1 MEALR
6 RQFACPAGWLGRIA
20 GWLMAR
26 ANRGLNTWAVDLLD
40 VGPAD
45 RVLDVGCG
53 SGIGLDLAQRRAT
66 RGLVAGVDASA
77 VMVAQAAR
85 RNRAALRAGRLRLL
99 QVEAGHLPCADGSF
113 DKALAV
119 NSVQF
124 WPDPVA
130 GLREVRRVLRP
141 HGLLVV
147 IVQPRRLRTQAEVE
161 EARRRLLHQLAE
173 AGLKVVGSEL
183 RALRP
188 VAGFSV
194 VATT

>member
-20 GWLMAR
+20 GWLMAWG
-26 ANRGLNTWAVDLLD
+26 NRDLNSWAVDLLD
-40 VGPAD
+40 LGPAD

-53 SGIGLDLAQRRAT
+53 PGAGLDLAQRKVV
-66 RGLVAGVDASA
+66 RGLVTGIDASP
-77 VMVAQAAR
+77 VMVGQAAR
-85 RNRAALRAGRLRLL
+85 RNRLPLREGRLRLV
-99 QVEAGHLPCADGSF
+99 QGEASRLPCADASF
-113 DKALAV
+113 DKAFAV

-124 WPDPVA
+124 WPDPAV
-130 GLREVRRVLRP
+130 GLREIRRVLRP

-147 IVQPRRLRTQAEVE
+147 VVQPRGLRTQAEVE
-161 EARRRLLHQLAE
+161 EVRRRLLHQLTE
-173 AGLKVVGSEL
+173 ATFKVVGSEL

-188 VAGFSV
+188 VTRFAI